1 MPISAGVG
9 VTTFMG
15 ISRFI
20 SSSCH
25 MMCYDVLRY
34 RVCRSEVR
42 RALNRPNRECPRS
55 SAYGERVLSHAGD
68 DACPIPRLYTENSG
82 VTSGALTESKT
93 FRLRASLR
101 EGGCRFLHLDGEE
114 RSITLHEQIDFL
126 LIVVAE
132 EVERRSLSGVGE
144 ALVGLPENMG
154 LEKTVSSW
162 RRLQELV
169 GWSNL

>member
-1 MPISAGVG
+1 MQTMTPVPIS
-9 VTTFMG
+9 
-15 ISRFI
+15 
-20 SSSCH
+20 
-25 MMCYDVLRY
+25 
-34 RVCRSEVR
+34 
-42 RALNRPNRECPRS
+42 
-55 SAYGERVLSHAGD
+55 
-68 DACPIPRLYTENSG
+68 RLYTENLG

-101 EGGCRFLHLDGEE
+101 EGGGCRFLHLDGEE

>member
-1 MPISAGVG
+1 
-9 VTTFMG
+9 
-15 ISRFI
+15 
-20 SSSCH
+20 

-93 FRLRASLR
+93 FRLRAYLR
-101 EGGCRFLHLDGEE
+101 EGDAVFLTSMGKSVPPRSMS
-114 RSITLHEQIDFL
+114 RSISFL
-126 LIVVAE
+126 
-132 EVERRSLSGVGE
+132 SL
-144 ALVGLPENMG
+144 LR
-154 LEKTVSSW
+154 KK
-162 RRLQELV
+162 
-169 GWSNL
+169 